1 MTTKS
6 ILIVEDDPA
15 LLRGLKDNFEAQ
27 GYEVRTANDGQRG
40 LVSVLNQ
47 PPDLLLLDLMLPRV
61 DGYEVCRSARAHHLN
76 MPIIMLSARSQEEDM
91 VRGFES
97 GADDYLTKPFSIRE
111 LIGRAKAF
119 DWLSSASASPRNQ
132 KQPDHQATL

>member
-1 MTTKS
+1 MKTKS
-6 ILIVEDDPA
+6 ILIVEDDSA
-15 LLRGLKDNFEAQ
+15 LLRGLKDNFQAQ

-47 PPDLLLLDLMLPRV
+47 PPDLLLLDLLLPRV
-61 DGYEVCRSARAHHLN
+61 DGYAICRSARSRHPNL
-76 MPIIMLSARSQEEDM
+76 PIILLSARSQHEDL

-111 LIGRAKAF
+111 LMGRAKAF
-119 DWLSSASASPRNQ
+119 GWLASACAAWPNQ
-132 KQPDHQATL
+132 RQPDPQATL

>member
-1 MTTKS
+1 MTTRS

-15 LLRGLKDNFEAQ
+15 LLRGLKDNFEAE

-40 LVSVLNQ
+40 LVSALNQ

-61 DGYEVCRSARAHHLN
+61 DGCEVCRSARAHHLH
-76 MPIIMLSARSQEEDM
+76 MPIIMLSARSQEEDR

-119 DWLSSASASPRNQ
+119 DWLSSVSTPPRSHH
-132 KQPDHQATL
+132 QPALQVTL

>member
-40 LVSVLNQ
+40 LVSALNQ

-76 MPIIMLSARSQEEDM
+76 MPIILLSARSQEADM

-132 KQPDHQATL
+132 KQLDPQTTL

>member
-40 LVSVLNQ
+40 LVSALNQ

-61 DGYEVCRSARAHHLN
+61 DGYEVCRSARAHRLN

-111 LIGRAKAF
+111 LIGRARAF
-119 DWLSSASASPRNQ
+119 CWLSSASASPRDP
-132 KQPDHQATL
+132 KQPDPQATL

>member
-1 MTTKS
+1 MTKS

-15 LLRGLKDNFEAQ
+15 LLRGLRDNFEAQ

-61 DGYEVCRSARAHHLN
+61 DGFGPGASPEHAHYHVEREE
-76 MPIIMLSARSQEEDM
+76 PGGGPDSRIRVGRGRLSHEAVQHPRIARSRES
-91 VRGFES
+91 VR
-97 GADDYLTKPFSIRE
+97 L
-111 LIGRAKAF
+111 AF
-119 DWLSSASASPRNQ
+119 VARRVAAQPTAS
-132 KQPDHQATL
+132 QATL